1 MDELRFVAERE
12 NERFEIIEGRGEG
25 FYVCRY
31 VDNVS
36 THDYLQPTVAL
47 ARECADSE
55 WRVRESAWRAAFD
68 GEIPLW
74 KQ

>member
-1 MDELRFVAERE
+1 MDELLFVAERG

-31 VDNVS
+31 VDGVS
-36 THDYLQPTVAL
+36 THDYLQPSIEL
-47 ARECADSE
+47 ARETADDE
-55 WRVRESAWRAAFD
+55 WRVKESAWRPAND

-74 KQ
+74 QQ